1 MLTLGGL
8 LIKLVGTNLDLNWS
22 MSDVMIRGA
31 NLGKRYMIQSPGR
44 GAGYGVLRDVLSDG
58 GKVFGATVYGAIAV

>member
-1 MLTLGGL
+1 
-8 LIKLVGTNLDLNWS
+8 
-22 MSDVMIRGA
+22 MIRGA